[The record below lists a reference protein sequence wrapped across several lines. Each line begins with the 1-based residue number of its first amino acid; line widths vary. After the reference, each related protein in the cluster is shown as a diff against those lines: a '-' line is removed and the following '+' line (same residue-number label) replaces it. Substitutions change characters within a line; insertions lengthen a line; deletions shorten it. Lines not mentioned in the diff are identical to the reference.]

1 MSSKV
6 FLSCRGSDARWAA
19 STLHSEL
26 SHILGDGQVFMDVDA
41 FDAGLAQSKT
51 SKKGRTLYRLT

>member
-26 SHILGDGQVFMDVDA
+26 SHILGDGQVFMDVNA
-41 FDAGLAQSKT
+41 FDAGLAQRKPARKAERFT
-51 SKKGRTLYRLT
+51 R